1 MRKKLCGLGTL
12 LLLALAY
19 ALDTEGVFPYFVA
32 ATVIHEL
39 GHVAAVYACSGRVRG
54 FASVPFG
61 FCIRFDGMLSYWC
74 DAVIAG
80 GGAAVN
86 LLSAFFLSV
95 AAKYLPDVEMLPLA
109 AGVNLLI
116 GLFNLLPAL
125 PLDGGRI
132 LYALLAQLTDDRRAL
147 VVTRGVSLIVGAV
160 AGLLGVYIF
169 VKTRY
174 NISILAVSGLI
185 LGGTYAQGAG
195 KNIAARA

>member
-19 ALDTEGVFPYFVA
+19 TLDTECVFPYFVT
-32 ATVIHEL
+32 ATIVHEL
-39 GHVAAVYACSGRVRG
+39 GHVVAVYACGGRVRG
-54 FASVPFG
+54 FAPEPFG
-61 FCIRFDGMLSYWC
+61 FCIRFDGMLSYWR

-80 GGAAVN
+80 GGAAMN
-86 LLSAFFLSV
+86 LMSAFFLSV
-95 AAKYLPDVEMLPLA
+95 ASKYLPDAEALTLA
-109 AGVNLLI
+109 AGVNLLL

-125 PLDGGRI
+125 PLDGGRM

-147 VVTRGVSLIVGAV
+147 IVARGASLVVGAA
-160 AGLLGVYIF
+160 AGMLGVYIL

-174 NISILAVSGLI
+174 NMSILAVSGLI

-195 KNIAARA
+195 KNITARA